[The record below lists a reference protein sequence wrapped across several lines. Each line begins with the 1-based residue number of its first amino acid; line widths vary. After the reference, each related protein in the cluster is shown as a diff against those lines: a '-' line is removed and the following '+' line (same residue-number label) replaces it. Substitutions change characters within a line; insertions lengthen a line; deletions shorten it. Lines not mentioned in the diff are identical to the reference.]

1 MKPAPRLLLL
11 TGLWAL
17 LALPLLVIP
26 GIIAVTLWWALGAL
40 SVVIA
45 LLDLWHARRLPPPQ
59 AQRELPTALQF
70 SSRTRYEYG
79 FLRLACRKA

>member
-45 LLDLWHARRLPPPQ
+45 LLDLWHARRHRRRSGSCPPPF
-59 AQRELPTALQF
+59 QF